1 MAGTIIITG
10 ANGSIAVHAVQQLLS
25 KAPDST
31 LILTVRE
38 TSDADPN
45 TGRLQETVN
54 QFPKSTVVVRRL
66 DLTSL
71 KNVHKFAET
80 IAAEV
85 IQEKL
90 PPLAAIVCNA
100 FHWNMIA
107 DPELTEDGS
116 EKTMQVNH
124 VSHAALI
131 LRLLGSFGPRGGRLV
146 LFTSDCHYPG
156 RNTLEIYPPGLPV
169 DLDELIRADPDT
181 DKRGRGFQNY
191 ANSKLAIL
199 MWTYA
204 LNRYLE
210 MVGITQAIRSC
221 NREAFKLTDF
231 QDDQFSKISAVA
243 IDPGSIADSRALR
256 TNTPVTLSYMQRFV
270 LQPLWPILRLL
281 IPSVRPSTDAG
292 ADVADIALS
301 RKHARERG
309 YLNLLMPG
317 PSSEESLDEVKQQKI
332 WVKTAEWAGITRENT
347 TLKGGFQS
355 RRPC

>member
-31 LILTVRE
+31 LILTVRNISA
-38 TSDADPN
+38 TDPN
-45 TGRLQETVN
+45 TRRLGEAVN
-54 QFPKSTVVVRRL
+54 QFPKSNVVIRRL
-66 DLTSL
+66 DLANL
-71 KNVHKFAET
+71 KDVHKFAET

-85 IQEKL
+85 AQEKL
-90 PPLAAIVCNA
+90 PPLAAIICNA

-107 DPELTEDGS
+107 APELTEDGR

-156 RNTLEIYPPGLPV
+156 RNSLEVYPPGLPD
-169 DLDELIRADPDT
+169 DLDGLIRADPDT

-210 MVGITQAIRSC
+210 RD
-221 NREAFKLTDF
+221 E
-231 QDDQFSKISAVA
+231 QFNKISAVA

-256 TNTPVTLSYMQRFV
+256 TNTPATLSHTQRFV
-270 LQPLWPILRLL
+270 LQPLWPMLRLIMPNL
-281 IPSVRPSTDAG
+281 RPSIDAG
-292 ADVADIALS
+292 ADIADIALN
-301 RKHARERG
+301 RTHAGERG
-309 YLNLLMPG
+309 YLNLMMPG
-317 PSSEESLDEVKQQKI
+317 PSSEESLNSIKQQKI

-347 TLKGGFQS
+347 ALQGGFQS
-355 RRPC
+355 HCPY